1 MFSLTAAVRQL
12 EEVQELKIYIYI
24 YFVSQHL
31 CMSEMIGLTDA
42 KVTAAYLGKGTC
54 KGHDCLQSPGSV
66 LMSEDPP
73 VHV

>member
-1 MFSLTAAVRQL
+1 
-12 EEVQELKIYIYI
+12 
-24 YFVSQHL
+24 
-31 CMSEMIGLTDA
+31 MSEMIGLTDA

-54 KGHDCLQSPGSV
+54 KGHDCLRSPGSV

>member
-1 MFSLTAAVRQL
+1 
-12 EEVQELKIYIYI
+12 
-24 YFVSQHL
+24 
-31 CMSEMIGLTDA
+31 MSEMIRLTDA

-54 KGHDCLQSPGSV
+54 KGHACLRSPGLV